1 MTRLAV
7 RVARIWGATLY
18 VWLALPVLT
27 AAAPGVRLDAT
38 PGVLR
43 DLFHQPEEYGPLRAG
58 SPLVRH
64 RPSRQPMLEWDTPFS
79 GKNATLDSM
88 GVHFQPMLAG
98 FPAGPAVTLPVRS
111 YVDLGQAHLTQK
123 AWHQAVRG
131 KFLQVAANQTR
142 AGRNRLEWRVPI
154 PAPAPVRRLIGDEG
168 SLRINGSHTASLG
181 GKSQWTA
188 GEVQTLAGRPSKF
201 PTLSMDQQSAF
212 SVEGSVGEAINIRI
226 TQDTE
231 SLGSAFNQNL
241 TDQLAN
247 QIKLDYKGNE
257 DDIFQEVQAGN
268 TTLALPNTRFVGF
281 NQQHKGLFGIRASGH
296 LGPMA
301 FTTIASHEK
310 SVSNRQSFHGGA
322 QVDTVEIRDY
332 EYVRNQ
338 WFFLD
343 ETYRERLTD
352 FSDLNTGI
360 PADFEPND
368 RIDAQ
373 SLQIFINDFNVNN
386 DSEQLARP
394 GVASTDPSQPT
405 NPATGFSEVGT
416 WHRLDP
422 DNDYGLVSELG
433 YIILRVAVQ
442 DRHALAVTYRT
453 VGGRQVGSIP
463 AAPDSMRL
471 RLIKA
476 RDARPEFPTW
486 NLEWKNVYR
495 IVRGFSRGRLF
506 DEDKIRVEILR
517 EVPGAEPENTQNGKS
532 FLQLM
537 GLDTHGQDPGTRAD
551 QIIDADYVGLDGVQG
566 VLIFPDLRPFDPL
579 DTKYDVLGTKVPEVY
594 DKQQQRDQIEA
605 SRYIIQVINS
615 SGQQRINLTQ
625 GRLASI
631 DVESVDVRLN
641 GKRLTRGVDFNVTF
655 TGEVQFLGEAVN
667 AVGDPGADLEITF
680 ESQDLIGLGGQQKTL
695 LGMRGEYEFLN
706 GNGVLGGTMI
716 YNNVRSAEERV
727 RVGSEP
733 ARTVVWDMDVRA
745 KFDAP
750 ILTRIVDA
758 LPLLKTVEPS
768 SLNVQAE
775 IAQSRPNLNTKGQGY
790 IDDFEGAERP
800 ETLSVFRSRW
810 TPASPSEGT
819 FLGTDE
825 RGSTHWFNPFDRVLR
840 IAIWPGQ
847 ADQVEATNNETDV
860 LSLQVVP
867 RPDAVNTWGG
877 LMTVFTGGVRDFSQ
891 SKFLDVWLRGEEG
904 TVHID
909 LGDISEDWIP
919 NGRIDTE
926 DTPLPGR
933 TTGDNEVSKDEDI
946 GLDGRTDEQELDHY
960 LVEADIDTAGL
971 SDEQKRQQFRAL
983 PEYDGRDAAD
993 PEGDNW
999 DYDPTRNRD
1008 EYRRIN
1014 GTQGNRL
1021 SEGGQRPDT
1030 EDLNNDGN
1038 LNIRN
1043 DFYHHVIDLRRDA
1056 HVPGTRS
1063 AAGWRLFRLH
1073 LYDETTERIG
1083 SPDSSRIEF
1092 ARIALITDKAFG
1104 DTASVEIAQMEIIGN
1119 EWQEDGVTRLYDDA
1133 TVVSQN
1139 EAFNVTVVGTDENQS
1154 YRQPPGVKVNRL
1166 TSGVR
1171 EREQALVLD
1180 VTELDAG
1187 HQAAATKVLTR
1198 NADYTKYTRLK
1209 MFVHGDSNAVYSP
1222 QPDSSDLELFL
1233 RFGADSLNY
1242 YEYATRVFVGW
1253 DPRNEIDM
1261 DLLEMAQ
1268 LKAALQLGRVDSSG
1282 MRLTQL
1288 DTVIADP
1295 RVRHGAPAVYRVR
1308 GNPSMQQVRQ
1318 LTLGLRNRG
1327 DVQELTA
1334 LVYAD
1339 ELRLDGARNNPGM
1352 AAYGRVNAQLADFM
1366 DVDATVNLQ
1375 QEDFR
1380 TLANT
1385 ERRSADLSTSLSTT
1399 TNLHKVLPGTWGFTI
1414 PVKYAYNRDQSLP
1427 RFGPNSDVELP
1438 SSEKDL
1444 QRSVNSKEFV
1454 EFSISKS
1461 RGGKNMI
1468 TRWTLD
1474 QMNLRMSQTRNRG
1487 LSPVTPVNDRD
1498 TQSLAFG
1505 YSMPLPAPRI
1515 AYLGWMPEFVP
1526 PSLRKSE
1533 LSPLPT
1539 TASYSLNVNRQES
1552 ANWRVGQIDTTF
1564 NEDFSLKESYST
1576 KVSPLR
1582 SLSGDYSLAVD
1593 RDLRKLYNPS
1603 HFAFGREVKRNQRA
1617 DVKVQLR
1624 VVRWLDPTFTF
1635 QADYEEDS
1643 DPRRRQQ
1650 ASLIDTAGGI
1660 NRVIQ
1665 TLDTSTKN
1673 TLSSRISLRLPDVL
1687 KAIGS
1692 PGLKKRPARRTP
1704 AAAPAA
1710 ANTDAANT
1718 DAANTD
1724 AANAAATDAA
1734 PKATTN
1740 KDDRKEAQPF
1750 FARRFLYFT
1759 SDYVEPLS
1767 YSWRRS
1773 TEARNFNLVQ
1783 RPALAFQLGLDDSL
1797 RVAQR
1802 GVGLTQQDSWS
1813 RSTNTDLSSGLRL
1826 PMGFSVKPSFKD
1838 QVSRRSGSTQDRLR
1852 VEQSQTY
1859 PSVIVNWGRADRVW
1873 GLRRYLNS
1881 AQVNMRYEETRSSQA
1896 EGSLDPS
1903 NLIREGVA
1911 TEWRAT
1917 WTGQWRIGPTT
1928 RIELSSTTSEDL
1940 DFEITDRSDSTV
1952 VVHHKPPLR
1961 GSGRNSKTTT
1971 TFDTRYKLRP
1981 RELPFFGKL
1990 KSSIDLN
1997 FQINMS
2003 SQTRE
2008 SATGDEKLV
2017 PISSNER
2024 WDAQLRATY
2033 SFSETFR
2040 GEGAISIE
2048 NDRNNISEKT
2058 RKVREVRMSGT
2069 VTFR

>member
-1 MTRLAV
+1 M
-7 RVARIWGATLY
+7 RVCRTDSTPLFEPTAGS
-18 VWLALPVLT
+18 
-27 AAAPGVRLDAT
+27 AAAGRFWAVVLYAGLMVPTFAGAGPGLRLDAT
-38 PGVLR
+38 PSVVH
-43 DLFHQPEEYGPLRAG
+43 DLFRQPSEYAPLRAG
-58 SPLVRH
+58 SPLLRR
-64 RPSRQPMLEWDTPFS
+64 RPSRQPMLEWNAPFA
-79 GKNATLDSM
+79 GKDVTIDST
-88 GVHFQPMLAG
+88 GVHFQPMTAG
-98 FPAGPAVTLPVRS
+98 FAAGAPVTLPLRS
-111 YVDLGQAHLTQK
+111 YVDMGQAHLLQK
-123 AWHQAVRG
+123 AWQQAMRSEFR
-131 KFLQVAANQTR
+131 KTAAGQSR
-142 AGRNRLEWRVPI
+142 LGRNRLEWRVPI

-168 SLRINGSHTASLG
+168 SLRINGSHTASIG

-201 PTLSMDQQSAF
+201 PTLSMDQTSQF

-231 SLGSAFNQNL
+231 SLGSAFGQNL

-247 QIKLDYKGNE
+247 QIKLDYRGDE
-257 DDIFQEVQAGN
+257 DDLFQEVQAGN

-296 LGPMA
+296 VGPMA

-310 SVSNRQSFHGGA
+310 SQSNRQSFRGGA
-322 QVDTVEIRDY
+322 QVDTVEIHDY
-332 EYVRNQ
+332 QYVRNQ

-343 ETYRERLTD
+343 EDYRERLTD
-352 FSDLNTGI
+352 FSELNTGI
-360 PADFEPND
+360 PSDFEPND
-368 RIDAQ
+368 QIDAQ
-373 SLQIFINDFNVNN
+373 SLQIFVNDFNVNN

-394 GVASTDPSQPT
+394 GVASTDPSLPT
-405 NPATGFSEVGT
+405 NSATGFSEVGT

-422 DNDYGLVSELG
+422 DNDYGLVAQLG

-453 VGGRQVGSIP
+453 VGGRQVGTVP
-463 AAPDSMRL
+463 AAPDSLRL

-486 NLEWKNVYR
+486 DLEWKNVYR

-517 EVPGAEPENTQNGKS
+517 EVPGAEPENTQKGKS

-537 GLDTHGQDPGTRAD
+537 GLDNHGQDPGTRAD

-579 DTKYDVLGTKVPEVY
+579 NPKYDVLSTKVPEVY

-615 SGQQRINLTQ
+615 SGQQRISLTQ

-641 GKRLTRGVDFNVTF
+641 GKRLTRGVDYNVTF
-655 TGEVQFLGEAVN
+655 TGEVQFLGETVN

-680 ESQDLIGLGGQQKTL
+680 ESQDLIGLGSQQKTL
-695 LGMRGEYEFLN
+695 LGMRGEYEFL
-706 GNGVLGGTMI
+706 GGDGVLGGTMI
-716 YNNVRSAEERV
+716 YNNVRSAEQRV

-733 ARTVVWDMDVRA
+733 ARTVVWDLDVRA

-750 ILTRIVDA
+750 FLTRAVDA
-758 LPLLKTVEPS
+758 LPLLKTVAPS
-768 SLNVQAE
+768 ALTVQAE

-800 ETLSVFRSRW
+800 EVLSVFRSRW
-810 TPASPSEGT
+810 TPSSPSEPT
-819 FLGTDE
+819 FLGPGE
-825 RGSTHWFNPFDRVLR
+825 RGQTIWFNPFDRAER
-840 IAIWPGQ
+840 TAIWPGQ
-847 ADQVEATNNETDV
+847 KDQVEATNNKTDV
-860 LSLQVVP
+860 LALQVVP
-867 RPDAVNTWGG
+867 RPDAVDTWGG
-877 LMTVFTGGVRDFSQ
+877 VMTVFTGGVRDFSQ

-904 TVHID
+904 IIHID

-919 NGRIDTE
+919 NGSIDTE

-946 GLDGRTDEQELDHY
+946 GLDGRTDEQELDFY
-960 LVEADIDTAGL
+960 LVAAGVDTTGL
-971 SDEQKRQQFRAL
+971 TNEQKRQQLRAL
-983 PEYDGRDAAD
+983 PEYAGRDPAD

-1008 EYRRIN
+1008 DYRRIN
-1014 GTQGNRL
+1014 GAQGNRL

-1043 DFYHHVIDLRRDA
+1043 DFYHHVIDLDRDA

-1063 AAGWRLFRLH
+1063 EAGWRLFRLE
-1073 LYDETTERIG
+1073 LYDDETVRVG
-1083 SPDSSRIEF
+1083 APDSSRIEF
-1092 ARIALITDKAFG
+1092 ARLALVTNKAFG

-1119 EWQEDGVTRLYDDA
+1119 EWQEDGVTRLYEDA
-1133 TVVSQN
+1133 TVVSEN
-1139 EAFNVTVVGTDENQS
+1139 EVFNVTVIGTDENLS
-1154 YRQPPGVKVNRL
+1154 YRPPPGVRVNRL
-1166 TSGVR
+1166 SGSRVR

-1180 VTELDAG
+1180 ITELDAG

-1209 MFVHGDSNAVYSP
+1209 MYVHGDSNAVYSP
-1222 QPDSSDLELFL
+1222 VPDSSDLELFL

-1242 YEYATRVFVGW
+1242 YEYSTRVFVGW
-1253 DPRNEIDM
+1253 DARNEIDM

-1268 LKAALQLGRVDSSG
+1268 LKAELQRGRVDSTG
-1282 MRLTQL
+1282 MRLTQI
-1288 DTVIADP
+1288 DSVIVDQG
-1295 RVRHGAPAVYRVR
+1295 VRHGAPATYRVR

-1327 DVQELTA
+1327 EVQDVTA

-1339 ELRLDGARNNPGM
+1339 ELRLDEARNNPGV
-1352 AAYGRVNAQLADFM
+1352 AAYARVNTKLADFM
-1366 DVDATVNLQ
+1366 DLDATVNWQ
-1375 QEDFR
+1375 QENFR
-1380 TLANT
+1380 TLSNT
-1385 ERRSADLSTSLSTT
+1385 ERRSADLSTALSTT
-1399 TNLHKVLPGTWGFTI
+1399 SNLHQVLPGTWGFVI
-1414 PVKYAYNRDQSLP
+1414 PVKFSYSQDLSLP
-1427 RFGPNSDVELP
+1427 RFGPNSDVELQ
-1438 SSEKDL
+1438 SNEKDSL
-1444 QRSVNSKEFV
+1444 RTENSKEFV
-1454 EFSISKS
+1454 EFSISK
-1461 RGGKNMI
+1461 RGGNHRI
-1468 TRWTLD
+1468 VRWTVD

-1487 LSPVTPVNDRD
+1487 LSPVTPLDDRE
-1498 TQSLAFG
+1498 TQSLVFS
-1505 YSMPLPAPRI
+1505 YKMPLPKPHI

-1526 PSLRKSE
+1526 LSLRKSE
-1533 LSPLPT
+1533 LSPVPT
-1539 TASYSLNVNRQES
+1539 TANYSLNANRQQS
-1552 ANWRVGQIDTTF
+1552 SSWRVGQIDTTF
-1564 NEDFSLKESYST
+1564 NEVFSMKETYTT

-1582 SLSGDYSLAVD
+1582 SLSGDYSLQID
-1593 RDLRKLYNPS
+1593 RDLRKKYDPS
-1603 HFAFGREVKRNQRA
+1603 NLAFGREVKRNQRA

-1624 VVRWLDPTFTF
+1624 LVRWLDPTFTF
-1635 QADYEEDS
+1635 QADYQEDS

-1650 ASLIDTAGGI
+1650 ASLIDTTGGL

-1665 TLDTSTKN
+1665 TLDSNTKN
-1673 TLSSRISLRLPDVL
+1673 TLSSRINLRLPDVL
-1687 KAIGS
+1687 KALGS
-1692 PGLKKRPARRTP
+1692 PGVKKRAGRRA

-1710 ANTDAANT
+1710 TD
-1718 DAANTD
+1718 
-1724 AANAAATDAA
+1724 
-1734 PKATTN
+1734 
-1740 KDDRKEAQPF
+1740 KDKDKQAKDKDEEAQPF
-1750 FARRFLYFT
+1750 FARRFLHF
-1759 SDYVEPLS
+1759 SSNYVEPLS
-1767 YSWRRS
+1767 YSWRRN
-1773 TEARNFNLVQ
+1773 TDARNFNLVA
-1783 RPALAFQLGLDDSL
+1783 RPAMAFQLGLEDSL

-1802 GVGLTQQDSWS
+1802 GVGLVQQDTWT
-1813 RSTNTDLSSGLRL
+1813 RSTNTDMSSGFRL
-1826 PMGFSVKPSFKD
+1826 PMGFSVKPSFKE

-1859 PSVIVNWGRADRVW
+1859 PSVILNWGRADRVW
-1873 GLRRYLNS
+1873 GLRRFLNS
-1881 AQVNMRYEETRSSQA
+1881 AQVNVRYEETQTAQA
-1896 EGSLDPS
+1896 EGSLDPA
-1903 NLIREGVA
+1903 NLIRQGVS

-1928 RIELSSTTSEDL
+1928 RIELSSSTSDDL
-1940 DFEITDRSDSTV
+1940 DFEITDRTDSTIV
-1952 VVHHKPPLR
+1952 AHRKPPLR
-1961 GSGRNSKTTT
+1961 GSGRNLKTTS

-1981 RELPFFGKL
+1981 RELPIFGKL

-1997 FQINMS
+1997 FQINIS
-2003 SQTRE
+2003 SQVRE
-2008 SATGDEKLV
+2008 SATGEEQLV
-2017 PISSNER
+2017 PISSSER
-2024 WDAQLRATY
+2024 WDAELRATY

-2040 GEGAISIE
+2040 GDGVIRVE

-2058 RKVREVRMSGT
+2058 RKVRELRASGT
-2069 VTFR
+2069 LTFR